1 MLFVCLFVYT
11 IFCSL
16 RLETG
21 VFDGRPADY
30 FFMLLFN
37 WMLAIIVA
45 LFMSIP
51 FIMDPMV
58 MSILYVWCQLNKDT
72 IVNFWFG
79 TQFKAMYLPWVL
91 FGFNMIIA
99 GGGVME
105 LVGILIGHMYFFLM
119 FKYPQVRGK
128 LWPSVFKTLVTL
140 LQKSTR
146 LKDRHQ
152 SQ

>member
-1 MLFVCLFVYT
+1 
-11 IFCSL
+11 
-16 RLETG
+16 
-21 VFDGRPADY
+21 
-30 FFMLLFN
+30 
-37 WMLAIIVA
+37 
-45 LFMSIP
+45 
-51 FIMDPMV
+51 

-119 FKYPQVRGK
+119 FKYPQVRISRDAACAGLSLAYFSK
-128 LWPSVFKTLVTL
+128 
-140 LQKSTR
+140 R
-146 LKDRHQ
+146 I
-152 SQ
+152 